1 MSEESPNNGSLVSRL
16 WSEDLWKDLKLGR
29 YQLKSLLGSGGM
41 GRVFLAPAVTL
52 ILIFSIFPLIASLI
66 LAFSR
71 VRFRGGGFQIRF
83 VGWRNFEKQFFGS
96 EQFHLLGTFT
106 QISVL
111 GWIFGV
117 ACSAG
122 LIWWMVSYVRTHF
135 TWVGFIGRLFTFG
148 MALGL
153 AWLFSA
159 TLLSGNAFGTIGTT
173 LFYVFVGCGVQ
184 FLIGSALAFA
194 CSHRLRGTTAFRVIF
209 FVPMMITPI
218 GVGYI
223 FRMMA
228 DTTKGPFA
236 GVWQWVGLGEFAWA
250 TDPWASRVFIV
261 IADSWQWIPFVFI
274 MMLAA
279 FQSVPRDLTE
289 AAELDGAGPW
299 QSFREITWPHVL
311 PIAAT
316 VMLIRTIEAFKIVDL
331 PNIMTSGGPGIS
343 TESVSLQAYYSWRAL
358 DLGSASAVAYIL
370 LFVTVVTCVSFFNL
384 VVLARIRKQQ

>member
-1 MSEESPNNGSLVSRL
+1 MSEWL
-16 WSEDLWKDLKLGR
+16 DKH
-29 YQLKSLLGSGGM
+29 M
-41 GRVFLAPAVTL
+41 GRVFLAPAITL
-52 ILIFSIFPLIASLI
+52 ILIFSIFPLVASLM

-71 VRFRGGGFQIRF
+71 IRFQGGGFKIRF

-106 QISVL
+106 QISIW
-111 GWIFGV
+111 GWLFGL
-117 ACSAG
+117 ACTAA
-122 LIWWMVSYVRTHF
+122 LLWWIVSYARTHF
-135 TWVGFIGRLFTFG
+135 TWVGFIGRLITLT
-148 MALGL
+148 MSLALV
-153 AWLFSA
+153 WLFAA
-159 TLLSGNAFGTIGTT
+159 TLLSGNPFGTIGTT
-173 LFYVFVGCGVQ
+173 LFYVGIGCGIQ
-184 FLIGSALAFA
+184 FLIGSGLAFA
-194 CSHRLRGTTAFRVIF
+194 CSRQLRGSTAFRVIF

-228 DTTKGPFA
+228 DTTKGPFS
-236 GVWQWVGLGEFAWA
+236 GVWQWIGLGDFAWA
-250 TDPWASRVFIV
+250 TDPWAARIFIT

-279 FQSVPRDLTE
+279 FESVPKDLTE
-289 AAELDGAGPW
+289 AADLDGASPW

-331 PNIMTSGGPGIS
+331 PNIMTSGGPGIA
-343 TESVSLQAYYSWRAL
+343 TESVSLQSYYAWRSL

-370 LFVTVVTCVSFFNL
+370 LFVTVVICVSFFNL
-384 VVLARIRKQQ
+384 IVLSKIRKQP

>member
-1 MSEESPNNGSLVSRL
+1 MNEWLDRH
-16 WSEDLWKDLKLGR
+16 
-29 YQLKSLLGSGGM
+29 M
-41 GRVFLAPAVTL
+41 GRLFLAPAVTL
-52 ILIFSIFPLIASLI
+52 ILIFSIFPLVASLI

-71 VRFRGGGFQIRF
+71 IRFTGGGFRVRF
-83 VGWRNFEKQFFGS
+83 AGWRNFDKQFFGS
-96 EQFHLLGTFT
+96 EQFHLLGTFSK
-106 QISVL
+106 ISIF
-111 GWIFGV
+111 GWIFGLAITALLV
-117 ACSAG
+117 
-122 LIWWMVSYVRTHF
+122 WWIVKYARTHF
-135 TWVGFIGRLFTFG
+135 TWFGFVGRMITFL

-159 TLLSGNAFGTIGTT
+159 TLLSGNPFGTIGTT
-173 LFYVFVGCGVQ
+173 LFYVFVGCGIQ

-194 CSHRLRGTTAFRVIF
+194 CSQKLRGSTTFRVIF
-209 FVPMMITPI
+209 FIPMMITPI

-228 DTTKGPFA
+228 DTTKGPFSI
-236 GVWQWVGLGEFAWA
+236 VWQWVGLGDFAWA
-250 TDPWASRVFIV
+250 SDPWAARIFIV

-279 FQSVPRDLTE
+279 FESVPRDLTE

-299 QSFREITWPHVL
+299 QSFKEITWPHVL

-343 TESVSLQAYYSWRAL
+343 TESVSLQAYYAWRSL
-358 DLGSASAVAYIL
+358 DLGAASAIAYIL
-370 LFVTVVTCVSFFNL
+370 LFVTVVICVSFFNL
-384 VVLARIRKQQ
+384 IVLARVRKQQ

>member
-1 MSEESPNNGSLVSRL
+1 MNEWLDRH
-16 WSEDLWKDLKLGR
+16 
-29 YQLKSLLGSGGM
+29 M
-41 GRVFLAPAVTL
+41 GRLFLAPAVTL
-52 ILIFSIFPLIASLI
+52 ILIFSIFPLVASLI

-71 VRFRGGGFQIRF
+71 IRFSGGGFKVRAA
-83 VGWRNFEKQFFGS
+83 GWRNFEKQFFGS
-96 EQFHLLGTFT
+96 EQFHLIGTFT
-106 QISVL
+106 QISIL
-111 GWIFGV
+111 GWIFGLTV
-117 ACSAG
+117 TG
-122 LIWWMVSYVRTHF
+122 LMVWWIVKYARTHF
-135 TWVGFIGRLFTFG
+135 TWFGFVGRVITLLMTV
-148 MALGL
+148 AI
-153 AWLFSA
+153 AWLFAA
-159 TLLSGNAFGTIGTT
+159 TLLSGNPFGTIGTT

-184 FLIGSALAFA
+184 FLIGSGLAFA
-194 CSHRLRGTTAFRVIF
+194 CSQKLRGSTAFRVIF

-236 GVWQWVGLGEFAWA
+236 NVWQMVGLGDFAWA

-279 FQSVPRDLTE
+279 FESVPRDLTE

-299 QSFREITWPHVL
+299 QSFKEITWPHVL

-343 TESVSLQAYYSWRAL
+343 TESVSLQAYYAWRSL
-358 DLGSASAVAYIL
+358 DLGSASAIAYIL
-370 LFVTVVTCVSFFNL
+370 LFITVVICVSFFNL
-384 VVLARIRKQQ
+384 IVLARVRKQK